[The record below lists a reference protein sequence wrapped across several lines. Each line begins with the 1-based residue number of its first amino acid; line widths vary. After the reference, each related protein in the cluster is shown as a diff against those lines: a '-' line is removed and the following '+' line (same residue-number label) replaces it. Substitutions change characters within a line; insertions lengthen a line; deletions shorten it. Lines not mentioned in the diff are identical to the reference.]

1 MTITQNDFDETKYV
15 GLLKKVLP
23 VKIQTEEEYERLLGQ
38 VRLLMERDE
47 ESLSPE
53 EIRILDLLGTLVE
66 QYEQEYYPIDEG
78 TPLDTLKF
86 LMEQH
91 KLQHKDVWPLFGS
104 KGVASEVLNGKRMVS
119 KAQAKRLA
127 EKFHVPADL
136 FF

>member
-66 QYEQEYYPIDEG
+66 QYEQEYYPINEG

-91 KLQHKDVWPLFGS
+91 KLQHKDV
-104 KGVASEVLNGKRMVS
+104 
-119 KAQAKRLA
+119 
-127 EKFHVPADL
+127 
-136 FF
+136 